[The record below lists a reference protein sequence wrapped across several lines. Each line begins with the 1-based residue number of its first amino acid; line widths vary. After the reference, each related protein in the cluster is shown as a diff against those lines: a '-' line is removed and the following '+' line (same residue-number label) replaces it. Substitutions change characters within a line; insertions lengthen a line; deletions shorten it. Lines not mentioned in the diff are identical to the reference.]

1 MSRLIPIAIVAA
13 AVLACAVSSL
23 AAPVSPPRA
32 SLRAFVCQRA
42 LDPPSRGISVQSVM
56 RPIPGTE
63 RLAVRFQLLRRQGGA
78 AALVRAGD
86 LGTWISPADAT
97 LGRRAGDVWQLTKS
111 VADLAAPA
119 DYRFRVSFR
128 WLGRHG
134 RILGRAV
141 RLTADCHQPELRPDL
156 LVKSIAVTPDPA
168 SSTVDDY
175 TATIENDG
183 ASPTGPFQLEFTP
196 GDGSAPKLRS
206 LKSLGPHASI
216 RARFRGPVCNSANP
230 ATVTADPAG
239 EVDDRDRSNNSLTA
253 TCTAY

>member
-1 MSRLIPIAIVAA
+1 
-13 AVLACAVSSL
+13 
-23 AAPVSPPRA
+23 
-32 SLRAFVCQRA
+32 
-42 LDPPSRGISVQSVM
+42 M

-63 RLAVRFQLLRRQGGA
+63 RLAVRFQLLRRQDGA
-78 AALVRAGD
+78 ASLVRGGD

-97 LGRRAGDVWQLTKS
+97 LGRRAADVWQLTKS

-134 RILGRAV
+134 RILGRAM
-141 RLTADCHQPELRPDL
+141 RLTAECHQPELRPDL

-175 TATIENDG
+175 VATIQNDG
-183 ASPTGPFQLEFTP
+183 ASPTGPFQVEFAP
-196 GDGSAPKLRS
+196 GSGLAPKLRS

-216 RARFRGPVCNSANP
+216 RVLFRGPVCNSANP
-230 ATVTADPAG
+230 PMVTADPAG
-239 EVDDRDRSNNSLTA
+239 QVDDRDPSNNSLTA
-253 TCTAY
+253 TCTAG